1 MITHTGTHRIMTSIF
16 DYRGL
21 IWNFIKRDIS
31 QKYVGSLLGLY
42 WSVINPIITLII
54 YILVFG
60 VFLKERLTG
69 DSNIWDFALYFA
81 AGFLPWTAF
90 QTSVTRAAG
99 SIVDNKNYIKKVPF
113 PSEIFPIYVTF
124 SEFVNLL
131 ISLGIF
137 FALFVVLKG
146 IPTIF
151 ILLLPLAIIL
161 QMMFTLSLAFFLSSG
176 SVYFRDI
183 PQMLGA
189 LFLVWF
195 WATPIAYTVNL
206 IPAKFQWIVTVNP
219 AYYMLEMYRDA
230 LFYGK
235 IPDMDI
241 LVPFTVFS
249 VVLFIASIW
258 FFRKTK
264 TGFGELL

>member
-1 MITHTGTHRIMTSIF
+1 MPSIF
-16 DYRGL
+16 EYRGL
-21 IWNFIKRDIS
+21 IANFVKRDIS

-42 WSVINPIITLII
+42 WSIINPLITLVVLT
-54 YILVFG
+54 LVFG
-60 VFLKERLTG
+60 VFMKSRLPG
-69 DSNIWDFALYFA
+69 DTNIWDFVLYFA

-90 QTSVTRAAG
+90 QTSVMRAAS

-113 PSEIFPIYVTF
+113 PSEIFPIYVTL

-137 FALFVVLKG
+137 FVLYVILKG
-146 IPTIF
+146 VPTIF

-161 QMMFTLSLAFFLSSG
+161 QMLFTFSLAVFLSSG

-206 IPAKFQWIVTVNP
+206 IPAQFHWIVTLNP
-219 AYYMLEMYRDA
+219 AYYMLEIYRDA

-235 IPDMDI
+235 IPDMNI

-249 VVLFIASIW
+249 VVLFIAGIW
-258 FFRKTK
+258 FFKKTK